1 VGAIALTIAG
11 ASLLYSDGTYYE
23 TVYVQGATQYQVVAP
38 PAGAT
43 LPGTS
48 LPADRIPVTISGT
61 TYYLYG
67 NTFYKRV
74 VADGKE
80 TFVVVTKPAGLVSVK
95 ALPEDFEPLQKGSV
109 LYFRSKD
116 RYYVSYLDPGGEQL
130 YLVADPPVGA
140 GAAVPAQ
147 TPGSPAPA
155 AVATPQGAPVATPA
169 PAAKPSVVTLTANP
183 GTPLTVRVGT
193 EINSKSAQAGQR
205 FQGNLASDLVT
216 NGRVL
221 ATSGTKVYGRVVEA
235 KAGTGSGGK
244 PVLVLELTD
253 IELNASVIPIV
264 TEKSSFS
271 AEGAKGGGKKVVG
284 GMALG
289 AGIGGMIDGGEGA
302 AVGAVVGTVAGAAAA
317 SAAPGSQVAVVAGTA
332 LEFRL
337 TAPLSVSVAI

>member
-1 VGAIALTIAG
+1 V
-11 ASLLYSDGTYYE
+11 E
-23 TVYVQGATQYQVVAP
+23 GATQYQVVAP
-38 PAGAT
+38 PAGASI
-43 LPGTS
+43 PGTA

-61 TYYLYG
+61 TFYLYG

-95 ALPEDFEPLQKGSV
+95 ALPDDVEPLQKGSI

-116 RYYVSYLDPGGEQL
+116 RHYVSYLDPGGEQL
-130 YLVADPPVGA
+130 YVVVDPPVGA
-140 GAAVPAQ
+140 VPAVAAPA
-147 TPGSPAPA
+147 TGAPAAPAPA
-155 AVATPQGAPVATPA
+155 AAAPAPP
-169 PAAKPSVVTLTANP
+169 PAAKASVTTLTAGA
-183 GTPLTVRVGT
+183 GTPLTARVAT
-193 EINSKSAQAGQR
+193 EITTKTAQAGQR
-205 FQGNLASDLVT
+205 FQGNLAADLVAD
-216 NGRVL
+216 GRVL

-235 KAGTGSGGK
+235 KPGTGTGGK

-253 IELNASVIPIV
+253 IEVAARVIPIV
-264 TEKSSFS
+264 TEKNSFS

-289 AGIGGMIDGGEGA
+289 AGIGGVIDGGEGA

-317 SAAPGSQVAVVAGTA
+317 SAAPGSQVAVAPGTA

-337 TAPLSVSVAI
+337 AKPVSIDVVG